1 MSQADWAILDH
12 DKGNMRGLLL
22 YKASVKLNVAMLQS
36 VFVHGGPAAKS
47 NSESNVSM
55 PSHLKD
61 AHIYF

>member
-1 MSQADWAILDH
+1 MKTVLMKDS
-12 DKGNMRGLLL
+12 L